1 MAGPRN
7 PKLSKELHDYIYNEW
22 VFKQRNAYQITN
34 TMNGSTELTNKYGK
48 INVSGVNYHLHNIKK
63 ELEDVVSDDAIDTYV
78 AEFIRLKEGID
89 QDVAALDKMLELCNG
104 AEDIETELK
113 IRRHRHEVKLD
124 KFRMLQDAELPL
136 AVKKMKMERNK
147 RLPKPNVVKSLDTV
161 HEVEDNMGKEFEGSS
176 E

>member
-7 PKLSKELHDYIYNEW
+7 SKLSKELHDYIYNEW

-34 TMNGSTELTNKYGK
+34 TIMNDTELHSKFGD

-89 QDVAALDKMLELCNG
+89 QDVAALDKMLELNQDDQ
-104 AEDIETELK
+104 ELELK

-136 AVKKMKMERNK
+136 AVKKMKAERMK
-147 RLPKPNVVKSLDTV
+147 RIPKKDIIQ
-161 HEVEDNMGKEFEGSS
+161 VEDNTEGSS

>member
-34 TMNGSTELTNKYGK
+34 HINSDTELHSKFGD

-89 QDVAALDKMLELCNG
+89 QDVAALDKMLELNTDDQ
-104 AEDIETELK
+104 ELELK

-136 AVKKMKMERNK
+136 AVKKMKQERMRSIPK
-147 RLPKPNVVKSLDTV
+147 RDVVKA
-161 HEVEDNMGKEFEGSS
+161 VESNEGSS